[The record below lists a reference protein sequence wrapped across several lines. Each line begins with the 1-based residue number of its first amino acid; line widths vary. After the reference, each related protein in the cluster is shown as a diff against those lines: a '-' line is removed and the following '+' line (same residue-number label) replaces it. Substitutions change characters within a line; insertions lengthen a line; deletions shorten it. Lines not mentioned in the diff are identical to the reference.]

1 MGVFVPEIPGIK
13 NLGGDP
19 RELNNEFELRNVGFN
34 FNLCFF
40 QFCFNKK
47 TSHSN
52 YAPRLFLASLTD
64 IK

>member
-1 MGVFVPEIPGIK
+1 MGVYVPEIPGIK

-47 TSHSN
+47 
-52 YAPRLFLASLTD
+52 PRVAIMPRGYFWQV
-64 IK
+64 